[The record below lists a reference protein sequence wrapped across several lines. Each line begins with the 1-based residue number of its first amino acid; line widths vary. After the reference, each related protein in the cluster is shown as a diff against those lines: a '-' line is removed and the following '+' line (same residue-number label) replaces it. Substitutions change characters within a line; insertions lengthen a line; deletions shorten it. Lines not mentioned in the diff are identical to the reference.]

1 MTSSKDRERIQNQ
14 FDTYYRKVIRNEVY
28 GIYRQSQRK
37 QKYEVSLSSLY
48 FDYDANI
55 ATTDEYP
62 LLQYEFC
69 VCGKFITINDYYLGE
84 ALTRLPEQKWDTL
97 LMYYGLGMR
106 QHEIAKLF
114 GKVRQTISKRN
125 ISALKILKKELELLY
140 EKT

>member
-1 MTSSKDRERIQNQ
+1 MVNSKDLERIQNQ
-14 FDTYYRKVIRNEVY
+14 FDAYCKKVIRNEVY
-28 GIYRQSQRK
+28 SIYRQKQRK
-37 QKYEVSLSSLY
+37 QKHEVSLNSLF
-48 FDYDANI
+48 FDYDASI
-55 ATTDEYP
+55 VATDEYP

-69 VCGKFITINDYYLGE
+69 ICGKFITINDYYLGE
-84 ALTRLPEQKWDTL
+84 ALTKLPEQKRDSL

-114 GKVRQTISKRN
+114 GKARQTISRRN